1 MTTVLLTGEDCAR
14 LVEWPG
20 LIAAMR
26 EIHLDHARGV
36 AIQPVPRSIR
46 NPADTDPV
54 PAQIIPMTGYRASTG
69 GYVLKALA
77 DAPHN
82 RERGIPAQRSTVA
95 LFSAET
101 GECRALID
109 GAVLT
114 RTRTAAVTVA
124 ATLALA
130 PAGADVVTIVGAG
143 ALALEHARA
152 LVSAMPLR
160 EIRFWSRTPAG
171 SDTAVATLSA
181 EPAFARVSLSAT
193 TNLRAALDGAGIVC
207 TLTPALDPLITP
219 DLLGEDVHLN
229 AVGSPPRP
237 LFRELTPEVFGRA
250 ALTVVDA
257 LPIALAESGNIRDA
271 IAAGT
276 LAETEPVELGRIL
289 AGEVARPRGLSVF
302 NSVGIGLQDL
312 AAAEYFLGRSEAHE
326 DGLQV
331 QLRPVRTPVS

>member
-1 MTTVLLTGEDCAR
+1 MTTVLLTGDDCAR
-14 LVEWPG
+14 IAEWPG
-20 LIAAMR
+20 LMRAMR
-26 EIHLDHARGV
+26 EVHLEHARGDAV
-36 AIQPVPRSIR
+36 QPVPRSIR
-46 NPADTDPV
+46 NPADTDAA
-54 PAQIIPMTGYRASTG
+54 PAQIIPMTGYRAATG
-69 GYVLKALA
+69 SYVLKALA

-114 RTRTAAVTVA
+114 RTRTAAVTAA
-124 ATLALA
+124 ATVALA
-130 PAGADVVTIVGAG
+130 PAGASIVTIVGAG

-152 LVSAMPLR
+152 LVSALPLS

-171 SDTAVATLSA
+171 SDAAVATLA
-181 EPAFARVSLSAT
+181 GEPEFARIALNAT
-193 TNLRAALDGAGIVC
+193 TDLRAALNGAEIVC
-207 TLTPALDPLITP
+207 TLTPARDPLISAHM
-219 DLLGEDVHLN
+219 LGENVHVN

-237 LFRELTPEVFGRA
+237 LFRELTPDVFGRA

-271 IAAGT
+271 VAAGT
-276 LAETEPVELGRIL
+276 LAADEPLELGHVL
-289 AGEVARPRGLSVF
+289 VESFARPRGLTVF

-312 AAAEYFLGRSEAHE
+312 AAAEYFLERSEVHE